1 MNLSNNDSNLLDNN
15 SKGPLSKIHPALFIL
30 IVLITVFITYQV
42 IGGVITVLILGPDLV
57 DEPKNL
63 NLTRIIITFSQFMFI
78 LVPVIVLSM
87 MQGNS
92 FREVFKLK
100 KPNYYVFALSIL
112 GILIVQPFLQVY
124 LYLQNKLIF
133 SFPFG
138 TEILKNIKEV
148 FDTLEALTVN
158 LVTSHS
164 IPELIFVVFVIAVT
178 PAICEEF
185 LFRGLILSN
194 FERFA
199 IPFRAIVFTG
209 LIFALFHF
217 HPFNIIPLAVL
228 GIYLAFITYYSGS
241 IYTAI
246 VVHFVNNFLSAIA
259 VYLFGKENI
268 DDPNMS
274 GGELTQFI
282 VLGIISLVLF
292 IAVIKII
299 KRIYVNQTAS
309 ETTK

>member
-1 MNLSNNDSNLLDNN
+1 MNFLENDNNLLDNN

-42 IGGVITVLILGPDLV
+42 IGGVVTILILGPDLSEEIQ
-57 DEPKNL
+57 DL

-78 LVPVIVLSM
+78 LVPVIALSL

-100 KPNYYVFALSIL
+100 KPNYYVFGLSIL

-133 SFPFG
+133 SLPFG
-138 TEILKNIKEV
+138 TEVLKTIKEV
-148 FDTLEALTVN
+148 FDSLESITLK
-158 LVTSHS
+158 LVASHS

-199 IPFRAIVFTG
+199 APFGAIVFTG
-209 LIFALFHF
+209 VIFALFHF

-268 DDPNMS
+268 GEPDMG
-274 GGELTQFI
+274 GGELTQYI
-282 VLGIISLVLF
+282 LLGIVSLILF
-292 IAVIKII
+292 LAVIKII
-299 KRIYVNQTAS
+299 KRIYLNQT
-309 ETTK
+309 TTENS